1 MITSWLDSL
10 LHRQRLGAAVPATW
24 PAGTRLLHL
33 PGGVVRVQDTGGHH
47 PVLVMVPDGP
57 CVIEHYQ
64 ELMRRLAAHFRVV
77 CFDMPG
83 FGFSAPS
90 SVYNHR
96 LDAGAAVVL
105 EVLEALNVR
114 RAALAFSC
122 ANGFYAMKAAEKAPD
137 RITHLVLAQTP
148 SLEGM
153 RQWTQ
158 RVIPRAI
165 RLPVLGQIL
174 GRAMQQQLA
183 TQWYRSALPKAT
195 DPMPFQQV
203 SVRAFGSG
211 GCFCLAGIVQGM
223 LREDHHTALAQVQV
237 PTTVV
242 WGSLDRTHRPT
253 NPTSVRT
260 HAPSAKVVLFDD
272 CAHFPN
278 LEQPARFADLLRTTL
293 L

>member
-1 MITSWLDSL
+1 M
-10 LHRQRLGAAVPATW
+10 QATW
-24 PAGTRLLHL
+24 PPGTHLVRLAS
-33 PGGVVRVQDTGGHH
+33 GVVRVQDTGGRQ

-64 ELMRRLAAHFRVV
+64 DLIQRLAAHFRVI

-90 SVYNHR
+90 PGYTHR
-96 LDAGAAVVL
+96 LAAGADVVL
-105 EVLEALNVR
+105 EVLEVLNVR

-122 ANGFYAMKAAEKAPD
+122 VNGFYALKAAEKAPE
-137 RITHLVLAQTP
+137 RISHLVLAQTP
-148 SLEGM
+148 SLGEM

-158 RVIPRAI
+158 RVIPRPI
-165 RLPVLGQIL
+165 RLPVLGQVL
-174 GRAMQQQLA
+174 VRATQRQLA
-183 TQWYRSALPKAT
+183 ARWYRSALPKAT
-195 DPMPFQQV
+195 DPTPFQQV
-203 SVRAFGSG
+203 SAHALNSG
-211 GCFCLAGIVQGM
+211 GCFCLAGVVQGVSC
-223 LREDHHTALAQVQV
+223 EDEHTALAQAQV

-253 NPTSVRT
+253 EPTSVRI

-278 LEQPARFADLLRTTL
+278 LEQPARFADLLRVTL